1 MMITRRCLSLVVPC
15 AFALA
20 LVLVVTCVEVDPAS
34 IGPKLGSVFF
44 IEPFYSAASPEMR
57 GGVIFATWLI
67 VAAVIFK
74 SRKQCRGFR
83 MVMLMLLP
91 TAAVC
96 AFNGLFEVSAMTP
109 AVGPTAVVALI
120 GAVLYELA
128 IFCTLGRMSL
138 ATITFAV
145 CGAYGIFT
153 GLGLWGTGIAALAM
167 TVAQLTWSGV
177 EMNLFRL
184 TSALRD
190 RRFEYR

>member
-1 MMITRRCLSLVVPC
+1 MTITRRCLSLAVPC

-20 LVLVVTCVEVDPAS
+20 LFLVLTCVEIDPATV
-34 IGPKLGSVFF
+34 GPKVASVFF
-44 IEPFYSAASPEMR
+44 IEPFYSAAPPEMQ
-57 GGVIFATWLI
+57 GGVVFATWLA

-74 SRKQCRGFR
+74 SRKQSRGFR
-83 MVMLMLLP
+83 MVLLMMLP

-96 AFNGLFEVSAMTP
+96 AFNGLFDVGAMTP

-120 GAVLYELA
+120 GALLYELA

-145 CGAYGIFT
+145 CGTYGVFT
-153 GLGLWGTGIAALAM
+153 GLGLWGAGIAALAM
-167 TVAQLTWSGV
+167 AVAQLAWSGV

-190 RRFEYR
+190 RKFVYR

>member
-1 MMITRRCLSLVVPC
+1 MTITRRCLSLAVPC

-20 LVLVVTCVEVDPAS
+20 VLLLMACVKVDPAT
-34 IGPKLGSVFF
+34 IGPKVGSVFF

-57 GGVIFATWLI
+57 GGVIFATWLVI
-67 VAAVIFK
+67 AAVIFK
-74 SRKQCRGFR
+74 SRKQSRGFR
-83 MVMLMLLP
+83 MVLLMLLP

-96 AFNGLFEVSAMTP
+96 AFNGLFEVGTMTP

-128 IFCTLGRMSL
+128 IFCTMGRMSL

-145 CGAYGIFT
+145 CGTYGIFT
-153 GLGLWGTGIAALAM
+153 GLGLWGTVIAALAM
-167 TVAQLTWSGV
+167 AVAQLAWSGV